1 MRVITGWKQR
11 AKQLK
16 TAVYVIY
23 LGPKDRRVPW
33 YTRLLAACVI
43 GYTFSPID
51 LIPDP
56 IPILG
61 YLDDLVLVPLGI
73 ALVLKLVPEPVLADC
88 REQAQSAMDQGKRT
102 NWIAAVVIVAIW
114 LLVLGAIVSRL
125 IPALWR

>member
-23 LGPKDRRVPW
+23 LVPKDRRVPW

-43 GYTFSPID
+43 GYAFSPID

-88 REQAQSAMDQGKRT
+88 REQAQSAMEQGKRT